1 VVKAKYRDNSLYEDS
16 MASQSIEQFK
26 KYLEIQKDDFFQ
38 DGRRVEGIIRDI
50 FTEEITQ
57 RGDAQ

>member
-1 VVKAKYRDNSLYEDS
+1 VVKAKYRDNSLSEDS